1 MSIKIYLLSSISSS
15 SNSFTYNLNL
25 SEVFY
30 NIDFNFEKTIFKIFF
45 SL

>member
-25 SEVFY
+25 SEVFH